1 MALQSNNEEMSVEQK
16 LAVLEDEIGN
26 FSYQFF
32 ELSRINIE
40 VIYSFN
46 VFLFFIFYYLL
57 LFIIYVF

>member
-1 MALQSNNEEMSVEQK
+1 VEQK

-57 LFIIYVF
+57 FMCFNCKY